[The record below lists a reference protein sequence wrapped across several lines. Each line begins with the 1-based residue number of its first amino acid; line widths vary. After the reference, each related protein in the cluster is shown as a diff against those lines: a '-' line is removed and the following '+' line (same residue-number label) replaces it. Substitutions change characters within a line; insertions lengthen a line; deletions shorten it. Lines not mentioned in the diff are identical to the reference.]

1 MTVEIWFI
9 LLGILLAYLIAKNTL
24 KRLIHR
30 IGKERKISRS
40 RIHYVVSVLNFSLA
54 VLAIMVAGGV
64 AGVGYKQ
71 FGFFLSSV
79 IAVLGVALFAQWS
92 ILSNLTAS
100 ILVFFF
106 FPYRVGD
113 WVKILDG
120 ENTVEGRIHEISLF
134 HVILK
139 SENDLIT
146 FPNALVFQKAVVIQ
160 RNKSNSHKA
169 VTEKSPAEQS
179 PDKSLVENA
188 APESIKSP

>member
-1 MTVEIWFI
+1 MNVEIWLI
-9 LLGILLAYLIAKNTL
+9 LIGILFAYLVAKNTL
-24 KRLIHR
+24 KRVIHR
-30 IGKERKISRS
+30 VGKERKISRN

-54 VLAIMVAGGV
+54 VLAVMVAGGV

-71 FGFFLSSV
+71 FSFFLSSV

-113 WVKILDG
+113 WVRILDG
-120 ENTVEGRIHEISLF
+120 ENTVEGRIHEIALF

-139 SENDLIT
+139 LDDDLIT
-146 FPNALVFQKAVVIQ
+146 FPNSLVFQKAVVIH
-160 RNKSNSHKA
+160 RKKPVDKIAPADA
-169 VTEKSPAEQS
+169 VAEQEKPVS
-179 PDKSLVENA
+179 SLDETQKA
-188 APESIKSP
+188 